1 MLLVLKFERLMINS
15 LRFFE
20 NNIFYFLQKMQ
31 KEVEKVFDLYF
42 YKTRFELGKFYYQN
56 DQRKKLYKS

>member
-31 KEVEKVFDLYF
+31 KKVEEVFGLYF
-42 YKTRFELGKFYYQN
+42 NKTRFELGKFYYQN
-56 DQRKKLYKS
+56 DQREKLYKS